1 MPQGP
6 YLEIKDNEFND
17 LVQKGWLVQGSGVDL
32 GKYQL
37 SAKGLE
43 QFNRLNLNLDG
54 KSQVLIG
61 LKLAANAFT
70 TPTAIKA
77 FMLQ

>member
-6 YLEIKDNEFND
+6 YNEIKDNEFND
-17 LVQKGWLVQGSGVDL
+17 LVAKGWLVAGGT
-32 GKYQL
+32 GGTYKL

-43 QFNRLNLNLDG
+43 QFARLNLGLSA
-54 KSQVLIG
+54 KEQVLVG
-61 LKLAANAFT
+61 LKLANNADTTIAN
-70 TPTAIKA
+70 IKN